1 MFKLF
6 KHEPGLT
13 PKEAE
18 DNKEDVVKSKQ
29 MVDGEALK
37 NSAIQKELISNEEFA
52 QGIKDAMEYV
62 AHNGKIDPETLEM
75 MTGLKLE
82 DVLARLENQENLKIE
97 MSVKDVFEVINMA
110 LDTSNDN
117 TKENWF
123 RKMVNRP
130 SVKAIFV
137 TLMLFLKFAPDS
149 QAANVKTEDK
159 SDNKMEQ
166 SFQQSSDIDSG
177 NTYNMTPDDLD
188 RLDGNNSDAKA
199 MSSEFNKL
207 ERYSQL
213 ELSNYYDTDS
223 DHISDANRAQI
234 EAQMTKFLDNVNEH
248 NFQELL
254 DGQFKISGSSDER
267 ETSRAG
273 GNEKLTADRIEAAR
287 QILTDVLNK
296 YDFGDRLTKSQIE
309 KLQNKNFELESPEG
323 GVTHLSDLI
332 NPDTGENYTEAEIQ
346 ALSEDDRLDLL
357 KDCRKVA
364 VDFLVRHDAKI
375 NTVKALG
382 ANIDIQNNHDLEQTL
397 SDWQDYDEIFY
408 IVDNSPSMK
417 KNHEAVAKIIL
428 EQKNLK
434 GTKIN
439 FGNFSDDLD
448 DLKEV
453 KSLND
458 IAQDVTKSEKGGS
471 SEERVLK
478 TLISTLKQ
486 IKSGRETSKK
496 VIIATDE
503 NFQNLNWDELNEIE
517 ELAEDKNVE
526 VAFIYA
532 NQDGARALDL
542 ATVKSAYAQAAWDR
556 FTPMGKSAIET
567 LEGKIYRAESQVKA
581 LQSAIDRITSRDNV
595 SDQAKMLVYQEK
607 LSSHE
612 NSLTQNR
619 AILEKLETS
628 LANGD
633 VDTMAKSIRES
644 GSKYPSPKI
653 NLNPEQADLGIA
665 LNK

>member
-6 KHEPGLT
+6 KHEPVVKSG
-13 PKEAE
+13 EAE
-18 DNKEDVVKSKQ
+18 SNKEDIIKNGQLS
-29 MVDGEALK
+29 DGEALK
-37 NSAIQKELISNEEFA
+37 NSETQKELVSSEEFT

-62 AHNGKIDPETLEM
+62 ALNGKIDPETLEI

-82 DVLARLENQENLKIE
+82 DVLTRLENQENLKIE
-97 MSVKDVFEVINMA
+97 MRVKDVFEVINMA
-110 LDTSNDN
+110 LDTRNDN
-117 TKENWF
+117 AKENWF

-130 SVKAIFV
+130 SVKAVFV

-166 SFQQSSDIDSG
+166 SFQQSNDLDSG

-188 RLDGNNSDAKA
+188 KLDGRDSDAKA
-199 MSSEFNKL
+199 MSSEFNNL

-234 EAQMTKFLDNVNEH
+234 EAQMNKFLDNVNEH
-248 NFQELL
+248 NFQALL
-254 DGQFKISGSSDER
+254 DGTFKISGSSDER

-309 KLQNKNFELESPEG
+309 KLQNKTFELESPEG

-332 NPDTGENYTEAEIQ
+332 NPDTGENYTEAEIR
-346 ALSEDDRLDLL
+346 ALSEEDRLDLL
-357 KDCRKVA
+357 KDCRKVT
-364 VDFLVRHDAKI
+364 VDFLLKHETTL
-375 NTVKALG
+375 NTIKTLE
-382 ANIDIQNNHDLEQTL
+382 ANINIQRSNELEHIL
-397 SDWQDYDEIFY
+397 SDWQNYAEIFY
-408 IVDNSPSMK
+408 LVDNSPSMK

-439 FGNFSDDLD
+439 FGNFSNDLD

-478 TLISTLKQ
+478 AAISTLKQ
-486 IKSGRETSKK
+486 IKSGSETSKK
-496 VIIATDE
+496 MIIATDE
-503 NFQNLNWDELNEIE
+503 HFQNLNWDELNEIE
-517 ELAEDKNVE
+517 ALAEDKNVE

-532 NQDGARALDL
+532 NQNGARALDL
-542 ATVKSAYAQAAWDR
+542 ATVKNAYAQAAWDS
-556 FTPMGKSAIET
+556 FVPMSKSVMET

-581 LQSAIDRITSRDNV
+581 LKSAIDRITSRDNV

-607 LSSHE
+607 LSNNEKDLYH
-612 NSLTQNR
+612 NKV
-619 AILEKLETS
+619 ILEKLETS

-633 VDTMAKSIRES
+633 FDTMAKTVREA
-644 GSKYPSPKI
+644 GSHYPSPSV
-653 NLNPEQADLGIA
+653 NLNPEKVGVDIA
-665 LNK
+665 LNQ